1 LLQRYTRRS
10 GITRDGKISSDC
22 RFVTKTEILDAPGLP
37 ANTLPIR
44 FQHEVMEN
52 IQQASQYRR

>member
-1 LLQRYTRRS
+1 
-10 GITRDGKISSDC
+10 
-22 RFVTKTEILDAPGLP
+22 VTKTEILDAPGLP